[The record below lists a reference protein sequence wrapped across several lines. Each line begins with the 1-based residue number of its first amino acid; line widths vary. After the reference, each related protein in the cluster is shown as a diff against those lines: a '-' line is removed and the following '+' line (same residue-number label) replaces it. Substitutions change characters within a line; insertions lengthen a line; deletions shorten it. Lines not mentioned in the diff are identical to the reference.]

1 MPRKSLMHHDIQKI
15 ISYHNFY
22 SFFPLCKREEF
33 KLFQLLESFKK
44 NVLMHHPSI
53 KKSMTYIN
61 LHWIKNYDINTIFFI
76 AIFFQWCKIFVWKW
90 CDLAYLTRNTLTRCL
105 YDLPPLAGI
114 LAQFTF
120 SMVWKFTKSQFFWP
134 PTPLLLQ
141 M

>member
-1 MPRKSLMHHDIQKI
+1 MKEIKI
-15 ISYHNFY
+15 IS
-22 SFFPLCKREEF
+22 
-33 KLFQLLESFKK
+33 LLESFKK

-114 LAQFTF
+114 LAQF
-120 SMVWKFTKSQFFWP
+120 SLFFGDEHNSTMSINIHCVAKVYSVLPFYDVKCLCSGGRKWGREESHSH
-134 PTPLLLQ
+134 
-141 M
+141 